1 MKMVPLVDVE
11 FNLLLPPGVS
21 GADVKVLLGPK
32 AVVVRNKERILT
44 VSAARVETWSTF
56 EIVMEKNVSH
66 YTANSISGISILYK
80 SLGFHSLPADRIW

>member
-11 FNLLLPPGVS
+11 FNLLRPPGVS

-56 EIVMEKNVSH
+56 EIVWKKMVP
-66 YTANSISGISILYK
+66 IIG
-80 SLGFHSLPADRIW
+80 